1 MVPSPDIRPRPD
13 FLLPVLLAA
22 PVALLSATAKPSVV
36 LAVVAA
42 VMPLVIS
49 FLSPVSGLYI
59 LVFSMLL
66 GPEVLV
72 GQLGSGALLG
82 RGVTLRFDDLL
93 LLLVGFGWLGRM
105 ALAPRQRIVLRTP
118 LNRPIVWY
126 VVGCVFATLVGVLAG
141 RVRPVSGFFFL
152 LKYYEYFFI
161 YFMTVNIVTDKRDV
175 QRLVTASLVTCGLV
189 SLYAIAQ
196 IPSGVRV
203 SAPFEGQEG
212 EPNTLGG
219 YLVFMLAI
227 IGSLVIVR
235 GAVSRRWPL
244 IFLASIALVA
254 LQATL
259 SRASFLALVPVL
271 LGLAF
276 IIRRRHPLLLVW
288 ALIAAIGLVWLLP
301 RPVVDRITYTFNQPV
316 EEGQINVGALRI
328 DTSTSDRLRSWKQ
341 AGEVWLTAPLWG
353 KGVTGGPFMDA
364 MYPHVLTETGLI
376 GLAAFGVLL
385 WSLFRAGMTGYHLS
399 PDPYLQA
406 ISLGFVLGFLGMLV
420 HAIGSNT
427 FIIVRIMEPFWLFA
441 GLVVKGHML
450 GNSAAAR
457 RNPDESASQTNG
469 LAGERQFIPGLGP
482 VIPR

>member
-1 MVPSPDIRPRPD
+1 MVPSPDIRLRPD
-13 FLLPVLLAA
+13 FLWPVLLAA

-42 VMPLVIS
+42 VTPLVTS

-105 ALAPRQRIVLRTP
+105 ALAPGQRIVLRTP

-141 RVRPVSGFFFL
+141 RVRPSSGFFFL
-152 LKYYEYFFI
+152 LKYCEYFFI

-175 QRLVTASLVTCGLV
+175 QRFVTASLVTCGLV

-227 IGSLVIVR
+227 IGSLIIVK
-235 GAVSRRWPL
+235 GAVARRWPL
-244 IFLASIALVA
+244 IPLASIALVA

-271 LGLAF
+271 LGFAY

-288 ALIAAIGLVWLLP
+288 ALIAAVGLVWLLP

-316 EEGQINVGALRI
+316 EEGQISVGALRI

-341 AGEVWLTAPLWG
+341 AGEVWLTSPLWG

-406 ISLGFVLGFLGMLV
+406 LSLGFVLGFLGMLV

-441 GLVVKGHML
+441 GLVVKGYRL
-450 GNSAAAR
+450 ASPTEPGKIPNESESRPNDLSA
-457 RNPDESASQTNG
+457 
-469 LAGERQFIPGLGP
+469 ERQFIPGLGP
-482 VIPR
+482 IIPR

>member
-1 MVPSPDIRPRPD
+1 MMPSPVIRPRPD
-13 FLLPVLLAA
+13 WLWPVLLAA
-22 PVALLSATAKPSVV
+22 PVAWLSATATPSAV
-36 LAVVAA
+36 LTVVAA
-42 VMPLVIS
+42 VSPLIIS
-49 FLSPVSGLYI
+49 FLSPASGLYI

-66 GPEVLV
+66 GPEVLI
-72 GQLGSGALLG
+72 GELGSGALLG

-105 ALAPRQRIVLRTP
+105 ALAPSQRIVLRTP

-141 RVRPVSGFFFL
+141 RIRPASGFFFL

-219 YLVFMLAI
+219 YLVFLLAI

-235 GAVSRRWPL
+235 GAVFRRWPL
-244 IFLASIALVA
+244 ILLGATAVVA

-271 LGLAF
+271 LGFAY
-276 IIRRRHPLLLVW
+276 IIRRRHPLLLIW
-288 ALIAAIGLVWLLP
+288 ALIAAIGLAWLLP
-301 RPVVDRITYTFNQPV
+301 RPVVDRITYTFNQPA
-316 EEGQINVGALRI
+316 EEGQIKVGALRI

-341 AGEVWLTAPLWG
+341 AGEVWLTSPLWG

-406 ISLGFVLGFLGMLV
+406 ISLGFVLGFLGLLV

-450 GNSAAAR
+450 GNPAAPQ
-457 RNPDESASQTNG
+457 RNPDDSASRTNG
-469 LAGERQFIPGLGP
+469 LADERQFIPGLGP

>member
-1 MVPSPDIRPRPD
+1 MVSLPDIRPRPD

-22 PVALLSATAKPSVV
+22 PVAWLSATAAPSVV

-42 VMPLVIS
+42 VMSLVIS
-49 FLSPVSGLYI
+49 FLSPLSGLYI

-66 GPEVLV
+66 GPELLV

-93 LLLVGFGWLGRM
+93 LLLVAFGWLGRM
-105 ALAPRQRIVLRTP
+105 AISPGQRIVLRTS

-126 VVGCVFATLVGVLAG
+126 AIGCVFATLVGVLAG
-141 RVRPVSGFFFL
+141 RVRPASGFFFL

-161 YFMTVNIVTDKRDV
+161 YFMTVNIVTDKRDI
-175 QRLVTASLVTCGLV
+175 QRLVTASLITCGLV

-219 YLVFMLAI
+219 YLVFMLAV
-227 IGSLVIVR
+227 IGSLVVVR
-235 GAVSRRWPL
+235 GAVGRRWPL
-244 IFLASIALVA
+244 ILLASIAVVA

-259 SRASFLALVPVL
+259 SRASFLAMVPVL
-271 LGLAF
+271 LGFAS

-288 ALIAAIGLVWLLP
+288 ALIAALGLLWLLP
-301 RPVVDRITYTFNQPV
+301 RPVVDRLSYTFNQPV
-316 EEGQINVGALRI
+316 EEGQIKVGTLRI

-341 AGEVWLTAPLWG
+341 AGEIWLTSPLWG

-376 GLAAFGVLL
+376 GLAAFGILL
-385 WSLFRAGMTGYHLS
+385 WSLFRVGMTGYHLS
-399 PDPYLQA
+399 PDLYMQA
-406 ISLGFVLGFLGMLV
+406 ISLGFLLGFLGLLV

-441 GLVVKGHML
+441 GLVVKGYMVASPPRTGSDHY
-450 GNSAAAR
+450 NSGSR
-457 RNPDESASQTNG
+457 PDDRST
-469 LAGERQFIPGLGP
+469 ERQFIPGLGP